1 MSNKFDDFFNEFF
14 ENNRKNNKDENSND
28 ESIDKTNQES
38 VEQFIN
44 MINKFDEDSKQSLG
58 EFLDNELGEPDKIEY
73 FDDDDFYFEKRIW
86 FTPTGK
92 IVKIR
97 MVEPPETPEEFHM
110 YGSIGTLEDKL
121 EVAIEEENFEEACR
135 LRDLINKKKK

>member
-14 ENNRKNNKDENSND
+14 ENNGKNNKDENSND

-38 VEQFIN
+38 VEKFID
-44 MINKFDEDSKQSLG
+44 MINNFDNESNESLG
-58 EFLDNELGEPDKIEY
+58 DYLDKELGDPDRIEY
-73 FDDDDFYFEKRIW
+73 FDDEDFYFEKSIW

-97 MVEPPETPEEFHM
+97 MVEPPETPEDFYNHDLV
-110 YGSIGTLEDKL
+110 GILEYEL
-121 EVAIEEENFEEACR
+121 EIAIKEENFEEAAR
-135 LRDLINKKKK
+135 LRDLINKKK